1 MKCVL
6 LTVAALGLTGTAAL
20 ADQIDRREIRELD
33 RIEHGVQDGSLNRHE
48 TAQLLRGQEHV
59 DRLERLAKSD
69 GYVSPR
75 ERYRI
80 WRAQNYQSRQICRDR
95 HDWN

>member
-1 MKCVL
+1 MKRVL

-20 ADQIDRREIRELD
+20 ADQIDRREIRQLD
-33 RIEHGVQDGSLNRHE
+33 RIEHGVQDGSLNRRE

-80 WRAQNYQSRQICRDR
+80 WRAQNYQSRQIWRDR